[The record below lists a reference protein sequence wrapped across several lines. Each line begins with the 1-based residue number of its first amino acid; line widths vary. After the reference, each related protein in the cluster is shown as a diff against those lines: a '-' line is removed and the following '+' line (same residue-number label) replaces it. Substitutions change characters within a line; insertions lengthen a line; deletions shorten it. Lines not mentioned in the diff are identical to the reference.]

1 MTISMYQATIPV
13 CTRMLNNLAAILEK
27 AAAHADARKIDP
39 TVLIDDRLYPDMLPM
54 GRQIMIASD
63 TAKGGAARLAGVEP
77 PKYEDNEK
85 TFPELIER
93 LRKTIAY
100 LNTFKPG
107 QIDGSEKKMIT
118 LKVRDDTL
126 TLEGLVYLLN
136 RVLPNLYFHVS
147 IAYAIL
153 RHNGVDIGK
162 KDYLGEF

>member
-39 TVLIDDRLYPDMLPM
+39 TVLINDRLYPDMLPM

-126 TLEGLVYLLN
+126 TLEGLTYLLN

-162 KDYLGEF
+162 KDFLGEF

>member
-13 CTRMLNNLAAILEK
+13 CTRMLNNLAAILEE

-39 TVLIDDRLYPDMLPM
+39 TVLINDRLYPDMLPM

-126 TLEGLVYLLN
+126 TIEGLTYLLN

-162 KDYLGEF
+162 KDYLGKI

>member
-13 CTRMLNNLAAILEK
+13 CTRMLNNLAAILEE

-39 TVLIDDRLYPDMLPM
+39 TVLINDRLYPDMLPM

-126 TLEGLVYLLN
+126 TLEGLTYLLN

>member
-100 LNTFKPG
+100 LNTFKPE

-126 TLEGLVYLLN
+126 TLEGLTYLLN

-147 IAYAIL
+147 IAHAIL

-162 KDYLGEF
+162 KDYLGAF